1 MLCRVGEMNSS
12 QDTKQIAHVDFV
24 ANPKRSVCLFLSL
37 VETVYFMK
45 L

>member
-24 ANPKRSVCLFLSL
+24 PERSVCLFLSL